1 MEPTLKAGQIV
12 LASSLLRCRTGD
24 VVVLAHN
31 GLEKIKR
38 IEKLE
43 NTRVFI
49 VGDNPAAS
57 TDSRSFGWIPQ
68 SAVIARVI
76 WPKLIHRTQR
86 KI

>member
-1 MEPTLKAGQIV
+1 MEPALRPGQII
-12 LASSLLRCRTGD
+12 LASGLFKYHPGD
-24 VVVLAHN
+24 VVVLAHD

-38 IEKLE
+38 LEKLDDDKM
-43 NTRVFI
+43 FI

-76 WPKLIHRTQR
+76 WPKLVQRTQQE
-86 KI
+86 I